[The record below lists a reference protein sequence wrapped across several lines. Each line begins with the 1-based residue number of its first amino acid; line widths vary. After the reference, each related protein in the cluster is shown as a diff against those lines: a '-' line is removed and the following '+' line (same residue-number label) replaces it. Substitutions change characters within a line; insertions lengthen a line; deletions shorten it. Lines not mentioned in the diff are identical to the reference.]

1 MRWNYDRAH
10 MRTLLT
16 QPPAWIDAPKRVG
29 ARRPARVLVLVESS
43 RSGVAALREAAGLGD
58 AGSELTVVSLAP
70 QAVPAPCC
78 RRGPGVEV
86 VNCVVREEAEQELR
100 EAREILGDAAERA
113 TFRTLVG
120 TRDPPLAAWAAA
132 QSFDLI
138 VLPAR
143 RLSFGGH
150 PFARRLR
157 RATTAELRLVS

>member
-1 MRWNYDRAH
+1 MS
-10 MRTLLT
+10 TQLT
-16 QPPAWIDAPKRVG
+16 HPPPWTGAPGGAG
-29 ARRPARVLVLVESS
+29 ARPPARVLVLCESS
-43 RSGVAALREAAGLGD
+43 RNGVAALREAAELAG

-70 QAVPAPCC
+70 QAVPARCC
-78 RRGPGVEV
+78 QRGPGVEV
-86 VNCVVREEAEQELR
+86 VNCVVREEAERELC
-100 EAREILGDAAERA
+100 EAREILGEAAERA

-120 TRDPPLAAWAAA
+120 TRDPTLPAWAAA

-138 VLPAR
+138 VVPAR

>member
-1 MRWNYDRAH
+1 

-86 VNCVVREEAEQELR
+86 VNCVVREEAEQELC

-120 TRDPPLAAWAAA
+120 KRDPTLTSWAAE

-143 RLSFGGH
+143 RLSLRGH
-150 PFARRLR
+150 PYARRLR
-157 RATTAELRLVS
+157 RTTSAELRLVG

>member
-100 EAREILGDAAERA
+100 EAREILGDAA
-113 TFRTLVG
+113 
-120 TRDPPLAAWAAA
+120 AWAAA